1 MVLAM
6 GWWGVKL
13 RLVVVVEGKETAT
26 VNDGVFV
33 LRAGDDW
40 DDAFR
45 EALKLGRRQE
55 REYLNQYGK
64 RVRWRFAEVLQI
76 HGGIDDDRELDGQE
90 VMTELL
96 ADEIDLGFDAELH
109 PERSRANR
117 VVGGRFRGVRKP

>member
-1 MVLAM
+1 MR
-6 GWWGVKL
+6 WWGVKL
-13 RLVVVVEGKETAT
+13 RVVVVVEGEDKAS

-55 REYLNQYGK
+55 REYLNKYGK

-76 HGGIDDDRELDGQE
+76 HWIDDGRELDGQE
-90 VMTELL
+90 VMTEML
-96 ADEIDLGFDAELH
+96 ADEIDLSFDAELH
-109 PERSRANR
+109 PERSE
-117 VVGGRFRGVRKP
+117 PTQS

>member
-1 MVLAM
+1 M

-13 RLVVVVEGKETAT
+13 RMVVVVEGEDKAS

-40 DDAFR
+40 EDAFR
-45 EALKLGRRQE
+45 EALALGRRQE
-55 REYLNQYGK
+55 REYLNKYGE

-90 VMTELL
+90 AMSEML
-96 ADEIDLGFDAELH
+96 ADQIDLSFDAELH
-109 PERSRANR
+109 PERSEPAES
-117 VVGGRFRGVRKP
+117 